1 MIEPAP
7 DAQLKTKGEYA
18 AMKRYV
24 RKTLAVILSV
34 HASAAIA
41 AGFGLYE
48 MDAAATA
55 MGGHVY
61 GGPRNASAVYY
72 NPGALDS
79 FSGTVFTAGMTIL
92 NPRADARIDM
102 QHDTRM
108 NSGFLAYPN
117 VFVVQEL
124 PLGLRLGLGA
134 FGDFGLASKY
144 NSHWELKHDSYETM
158 LEGYTM
164 QAILAREIVEGWSF
178 GIGPRFTYVN
188 FETRM
193 MRDFSYVDGMYM
205 AQSGGRMHAP
215 VRGKN
220 KLKIQADNEDDV
232 GMGLSAGTRWRVTD
246 KFAVG
251 AMYRSRIKTTLEG
264 GARWTGQDVAHH
276 RNGVRETIQLPAQ
289 ITLGF
294 NWDDA
299 LWIER
304 FHFGAS
310 VSWVEWSKMSA
321 LRFDVWNPVNGQ
333 VERNEKKLDWRNTY
347 RAGFGMGYD
356 ITANWAVLG
365 GYVYDWDP
373 CRNNIGYS
381 HTMLPVGDR
390 HIATTGVV
398 WTSDSGAWEIAL
410 TYGAILQESKTQY
423 IPGEYR
429 QYDGTVR
436 KMHTHHAYCHCISVG
451 LTYRF

>member
-1 MIEPAP
+1 MKMKTRIAIAP
-7 DAQLKTKGEYA
+7 IA
-18 AMKRYV
+18 AM
-24 RKTLAVILSV
+24 LA
-34 HASAAIA
+34 AAAGA

-55 MGGHVY
+55 FGGHVY
-61 GGPRNASAVYY
+61 GAPRNASAVYY

-79 FSGTVFTAGMTIL
+79 FTGTVLTAGITIL

-102 QHDTRM
+102 KHDTRM

-117 VFVVQEL
+117 LFAVQEL
-124 PLGLRLGLGA
+124 PWGLRLGLGA

-158 LEGYTM
+158 LEGYTF
-164 QAILAREIVEGWSF
+164 QAVLAREIVENWSI

-193 MRDFSYVDGMYM
+193 VRDFAFVDNLYM
-205 AQSGGRMHAP
+205 LQSGGRMHAP

-220 KLKIQADNEDDV
+220 KLKIQLDNEDDI
-232 GMGLSAGTRWRVTD
+232 GMGLSAGTRYRFNED
-246 KFAVG
+246 FSVG
-251 AMYRSRIKTTLEG
+251 AMYRSRVRTTLEG
-264 GARWTGQDVAHH
+264 GARWTGDDIAHH

-299 LWIER
+299 LWLDR
-304 FHFGAS
+304 FHLGAS
-310 VSWVEWSKMSA
+310 VSWIEWSKMSA
-321 LRFDVWNPVNGQ
+321 LRFDVWNPVNKT

-347 RAGFGMGYD
+347 RAGFGLGYD
-356 ITANWAVLG
+356 LTDNWAVMG

-373 CRNNIGYS
+373 CRNNVGYAHS
-381 HTMLPVGDR
+381 MLPVGDR
-390 HIATTGVV
+390 HVVTGGLA
-398 WTSDSGAWEIAL
+398 WTSDGGAWEIAL
-410 TYGAILQESKTQY
+410 AYGVVIQESKTQY
-423 IPGEYR
+423 VRGEYW
-429 QYDGTVR
+429 QYDKSVH
-436 KMHTHHAYCHCISVG
+436 KMHTHHALCHCVSVG